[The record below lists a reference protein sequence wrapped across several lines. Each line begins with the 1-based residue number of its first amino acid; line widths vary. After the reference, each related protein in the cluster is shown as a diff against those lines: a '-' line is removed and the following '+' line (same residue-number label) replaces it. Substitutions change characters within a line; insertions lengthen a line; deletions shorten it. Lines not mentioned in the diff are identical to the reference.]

1 MYVCMYVQIYVCM
14 CVQITQLLEYN
25 YVCIY
30 VRNKAKKKKKN
41 QLNDKQTPKRSGIH
55 CR

>member
-1 MYVCMYVQIYVCM
+1 MYVCTNICM

-30 VRNKAKKKKKN
+30 VRNKAKKKKKI
-41 QLNDKQTPKRSGIH
+41 S
-55 CR
+55 

>member
-1 MYVCMYVQIYVCM
+1 MYVCMYVQIYVCT

-30 VRNKAKKKKKN
+30 VRNKVKKKKKI
-41 QLNDKQTPKRSGIH
+41 S
-55 CR
+55 